1 MPQSKWPAGPATT
14 GPISGLKV
22 IDCSTIL
29 AGPMT
34 ACVLGDFGA
43 DVIKIE
49 HPDGDALRKMG
60 YAKDGSGLWWKVVSR
75 NKRSLVL
82 DLHAEAGKEV
92 LRALVAEAD
101 VLVENFRTGTL
112 ERWGLGWEAL
122 SALNP
127 RLVMVRV
134 TGFGQTGPYKH
145 RAGFGTLAESMSG
158 FAHITGE
165 ASGPPTLPPFGLAD
179 GIAAY
184 HGAFAT
190 MFALWERDMKG
201 SGKGQYIDIALYEPL
216 YALLGAQTTN
226 YDQLG
231 LVQNRTG
238 NRSANNAPRNTYR
251 TKEGR
256 WVAISTSSPSIARRV
271 MELCGGKAAA
281 DDPRFA
287 TNEGRVAHI
296 DEVDG
301 IVGGWIGARPLD
313 EVMDAF
319 EKAEAAIAPIYDI
332 EQFIDDPQVRS
343 RGSVASIEDPDLGR
357 VRMQGVF
364 PLLSR
369 TPGTIRHAGPRL
381 GEHTAEVLDK
391 MISNGAISSATA
403 ATVRDM
409 AAKAKG

>member
-1 MPQSKWPAGPATT
+1 MSQSTWPAGPASA

-29 AGPMT
+29 AGPIT
-34 ACVLGDFGA
+34 ASVLGDFGA

-49 HPDGDALRKMG
+49 HPHGDALRKMG
-60 YAKDGSGLWWKVVSR
+60 FSKDGVGLWWKIVSR

-82 DLHAEAGKEV
+82 DLHAEAGKAV
-92 LRALVAEAD
+92 LRALVKDAD

-122 SALNP
+122 SAINP

-134 TGFGQTGPYKH
+134 TGFGQTGPYKQ

-165 ASGPPTLPPFGLAD
+165 AEGPPTLPPFGLAD

-184 HGAFAT
+184 YGAFAIK
-190 MFALWERDMKG
+190 FALWERDMKK
-201 SGKGQYIDIALYEPL
+201 SGKGQYIDVALYEPL
-216 YALLGAQTTN
+216 FALLGAQTTN

-231 LVQNRTG
+231 LIQNRTG

-281 DDPRFA
+281 DDPRFQ
-287 TNEGRVAHI
+287 TNEGRVKHI
-296 DEVDG
+296 EEVDG
-301 IVGGWIGARPLD
+301 IVAGWIGARPLA
-313 EVMDAF
+313 EVMEAF

-332 EQFIDDPQVRS
+332 EQFIADPQVVA
-343 RGSVASIEDPDLGR
+343 RGSVAALEDPDLGPL
-357 VRMQGVF
+357 RMPAVF

-369 TPGTIRHAGPRL
+369 TPGAIRHAGPRL

-391 MISNGAISSATA
+391 MAANGAISTATA
-403 ATVRDM
+403 AGVM
-409 AAKAKG
+409 AAGKKKK

>member
-1 MPQSKWPAGPATT
+1 VSKTNWPAGPATS
-14 GPISGLKV
+14 GPIAGLKV

-60 YAKDGSGLWWKVVSR
+60 YSKDGVGLWWKVVSR
-75 NKRSLVL
+75 NKRSLVV
-82 DLHAEAGKEV
+82 DLHADEGKEV
-92 LRALVAEAD
+92 LRALVKDAD

-122 SALNP
+122 SAINP

-201 SGKGQYIDIALYEPL
+201 SGKGQFIDVALYEPL

-271 MELCGGKAAA
+271 MELCGGKAVA

-287 TNEGRVAHI
+287 TNEGRVKHI

-301 IVGGWIGARPLD
+301 IVGDWIGARPLD

-319 EKAEAAIAPIYDI
+319 EKAEAAIAPILDV
-332 EQFIDDPQVRS
+332 EQFIADPQVRA
-343 RGSVASIEDPDLGR
+343 RGTVASLEDPDLGR
-357 VRMQGVF
+357 LRMQGVF

-369 TPGTIRHAGPRL
+369 TPGSIRHAGPRL

-391 MISNGAISSATA
+391 MVANGAISSAISEKIREMTKKKEA
-403 ATVRDM
+403 
-409 AAKAKG
+409 